1 MSVNLK
7 KSLSRE
13 VIFGIGLLLVI
24 FSFGLSLA
32 SAAPLTYNASTTIS
46 ITTPSTSF
54 TIVSSSVADSLTTYA
69 TSVAVI
75 LSSSTGGNFTL
86 TSASY
91 DLSIATS
98 SAGGTVAQSCS
109 SGVASTTISHSTGSS
124 TYTIT
129 PSASACVLTISG
141 LGSNPSSYG
150 VVITWTTNYSGSSV
164 VSYGATTSYGS
175 TSTNATLA
183 TSHTALIL
191 NLSPGSTYHYLVTSA
206 AGSTSI
212 SSADSSF
219 TTPNDSGTSGGG
231 GSTSY
236 TSQTQTAITPVTPV
250 LTTTPVAVP
259 SVTQNAASQSFSVR
273 LKVGVTSDDVKQ
285 LQGVLV
291 REGVYPEGIISGY
304 FGSFTRKAVQQF
316 QKKYGIANSGEVGYG
331 EVGPNTRAKLNQL
344 ISDSAPTISTPVTSP
359 TQVQSAEVKAQ
370 IQVLQSQLEKLL
382 IELAKILQSQVQE
395 LKK

>member
-13 VIFGIGLLLVI
+13 VIFGIGLSLVI
-24 FSFGLSLA
+24 FSFGLSLT

-109 SGVASTTISHSTGSS
+109 SGVASTTISQSTGSS

-129 PSASACVLTISG
+129 PSASACALTISG
-141 LGSNPSSYG
+141 LSSNPSSYG

-219 TTPNDSGTSGGG
+219 TTPNDSGTSGSG

-236 TSQTQTAITPVTPV
+236 TSQTVITPVTPV